1 MKKNSQLFKI
11 GNKIIGEKFPAF
23 FIAEAG
29 INHNG
34 SLKIAK
40 KMVDSAYEFDAD
52 AVKFQTFKADDLT
65 SPQSIYHNLFKKL
78 ELSDSDF
85 GEISDYA
92 RSKKIIF
99 LSTPF
104 SNNAVDVLNKLKIP
118 AFKIASGD
126 FTDLPL
132 IRYAALKQKPI
143 LLSTGMATLNEIELS
158 IKEILKTKNKKI
170 ALFHSVS
177 AYPTPYNETNLLAIN
192 TIKKKFAYPIGFSD
206 NGDDLLVPEVAVSLG
221 AKIIEKHFTLNKKMR
236 GPDHKLSA
244 NPKQMKQLI
253 NNIRKIEQILG
264 DGEKKTQNSEKEGL
278 ISIRRSIIANRD
290 LVKGTKLTSDMIK
303 IARPAKGIEP
313 RFFDE
318 IIGKYIKRKI
328 SKNSPIRWTSLK
340 D

>member
-1 MKKNSQLFKI
+1 MKKNSELFKI
-11 GNKIIGEKFPAF
+11 GNKTIGENFSTF
-23 FIAEAG
+23 VIAEAG

-40 KMVDSAYEFDAD
+40 KMVDSAYNSGAD
-52 AVKFQTFKADDLT
+52 AVKFQTFRADDLT

-104 SNNAVDVLNKLKIP
+104 SNNAVDLLTKLRVP

-126 FTDLPL
+126 LTDLPL
-132 IRYAALKQKPI
+132 IRYAALKQKPM
-143 LLSTGMATLNEIELS
+143 LLSTGMATLDEIGLS
-158 IKEILKTKNKKI
+158 IKQILKTKNRKI
-170 ALFHSVS
+170 CLFHSVS
-177 AYPTPYNETNLLAIN
+177 SYPTPYNETNLLAMN
-192 TIKKKFAYPIGFSD
+192 TIKKKFPYPVGFSD

-221 AKIIEKHFTLNKKMR
+221 ANIIEKHFTLDKKMK

-253 NNIRKIEQILG
+253 SNIRKIEQIRG

-278 ISIRRSIIANRD
+278 VSIRRSIIANKD
-290 LVKGTKLTSDMIK
+290 LDKGMKLTYDMIK

-313 RFFDE
+313 KFVNQV
-318 IIGKYIKRKI
+318 IGKILKSKI
-328 SKNSPIRWTSLK
+328 SKNSPIKWTSLK